1 MDDLHPMLLM
11 DKTELR
17 LAKKLIRQIDRGNKR
32 EQALGQLADLNAAVL
47 EREIGLKKYMVIR
60 VERDDGFT
68 IQLQALSFSISYF
81 SGYIDGCWD
90 VSGRNIRK
98 DGTLGLRDE
107 GLTLRNARIS
117 RRLLDGSW
125 VKLGLRRDK

>member
-1 MDDLHPMLLM
+1 MNDLHPMLLM

-32 EQALGQLADLNAAVL
+32 EQASGQLADLNAAVL

-60 VERDDGFT
+60 VERDNGFT
-68 IQLQALSFSISYF
+68 LQLQALSFSISCF
-81 SGYIDGCWD
+81 RGYMDGWD
-90 VSGRNIRK
+90 VRGRNIRK

-107 GLTLRNARIS
+107 RLVFRNARIS

-125 VKLGLRRDK
+125 ARLELRRDK

>member
-32 EQALGQLADLNAAVL
+32 EQASSQLADLNAAVL

-60 VERDDGFT
+60 VERDDGLT
-68 IQLQALSFSISYF
+68 IQLQALSFSISYLR
-81 SGYIDGCWD
+81 GYIDGWWD

-107 GLTLRNARIS
+107 GLAFRNARIS

-125 VKLGLRRDK
+125 ARLGLRRDK

>member
-1 MDDLHPMLLM
+1 MDDLHPLLLM
-11 DKTELR
+11 DKTEQRLLR
-17 LAKKLIRQIDRGNKR
+17 KLVRQIDGGEKR
-32 EQALGQLADLNAAVL
+32 EQASNQLADLNAAVL

-68 IQLQALSFSISYF
+68 VQLQVLSFSYF
-81 SGYIDGCWD
+81 IYNMGMWS

-98 DGTLGLRDE
+98 DGTLGLLNK
-107 GLTLRNARIS
+107 GLAFRNARIS

-125 VKLGLRRDK
+125 VRLGLRRSN